1 MKNWYI
7 YFVAMMAI
15 YGLGCNRTTSKKQ
28 VMQIG
33 PADAQCL
40 NCDTL
45 GTTVRMNMIQNH
57 YPLDTKNVYA
67 ILLNP
72 KRKSLIFGGDW
83 TLQKWENGS
92 WMGAKMNGMYG
103 FGDVGM
109 QLNFAPDYYCFSYP
123 VSCYRITSGKY
134 RIIQSFHDGRTENC
148 FTEKYYVMRTKLL
161 LGVLAWFAACTLQA
175 QEVNDRYIE
184 VTGTSEIEIVPDKI
198 HYLIEIREYFEE
210 EFDGKSKSEE
220 YRTKVPLGQIE
231 QQLWKVLIDVGIPKE
246 AVRTQEVGDYWRRQ
260 GQDFLVSKKYDITL
274 TDFKQIDEIVK
285 RIDTRGVN
293 TMRIGEL
300 ENKDMLVYHQKGK
313 IEALKAAQR
322 KATYLVE
329 ALGKKLGAVIRIVED
344 GNIGMS
350 SLFSAQSNVRA
361 SDAASFDGFRTIKR
375 HYSMQVRF
383 EITD

>member
-1 MKNWYI
+1 MK
-7 YFVAMMAI
+7 
-15 YGLGCNRTTSKKQ
+15 
-28 VMQIG
+28 
-33 PADAQCL
+33 
-40 NCDTL
+40 
-45 GTTVRMNMIQNH
+45 
-57 YPLDTKNVYA
+57 
-67 ILLNP
+67 
-72 KRKSLIFGGDW
+72 
-83 TLQKWENGS
+83 
-92 WMGAKMNGMYG
+92 
-103 FGDVGM
+103 
-109 QLNFAPDYYCFSYP
+109 
-123 VSCYRITSGKY
+123 RI
-134 RIIQSFHDGRTENC
+134 R
-148 FTEKYYVMRTKLL
+148 LL
-161 LGVLAWFAACTLQA
+161 LGAALFVFSLQA

-210 EFDGKSKSEE
+210 EFDGKSKPEE
-220 YRTKVPLGQIE
+220 YRTKVPLERIE
-231 QQLWKVLIDVGIPKE
+231 QKLWKVLADVGIPEE

-274 TDFKQIDEIVK
+274 TDFKQIDEVVK

-300 ENKDMLVYHQKGK
+300 ENKDKDMLVYHQKGK

-344 GNIGMS
+344 GNAGMS

-361 SDAASFDGFRTIKR
+361 SDAASFDGFRTIKK